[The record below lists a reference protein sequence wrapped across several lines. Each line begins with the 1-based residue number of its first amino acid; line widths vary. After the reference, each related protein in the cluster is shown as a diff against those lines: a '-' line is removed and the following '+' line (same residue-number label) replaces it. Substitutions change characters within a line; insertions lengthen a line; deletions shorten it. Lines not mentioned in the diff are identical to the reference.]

1 MTSFDEAIAGDVL
14 DLFPGGIESLSTYS
28 DEQIR
33 RKINDIYTG
42 GENYKKARL
51 CMYGTTALVALVDPD
66 HENLWLANL
75 GDCQAGL
82 SFSSFW
88 RVSVTN
94 MVAVMVSQ
102 TVADDWKIEPLTT
115 NQNGDNIN
123 EVERVRREH
132 PGEPDCVLDQRVL
145 GAIAPFRC
153 MFLPFFARWVVAE
166 R

>member
-1 MTSFDEAIAGDVL
+1 M
-14 DLFPGGIESLSTYS
+14 
-28 DEQIR
+28 
-33 RKINDIYTG
+33 
-42 GENYKKARL
+42 
-51 CMYGTTALVALVDPD
+51 
-66 HENLWLANL
+66 
-75 GDCQAGL
+75 
-82 SFSSFW
+82 
-88 RVSVTN
+88 
-94 MVAVMVSQ
+94 AVMVSQ